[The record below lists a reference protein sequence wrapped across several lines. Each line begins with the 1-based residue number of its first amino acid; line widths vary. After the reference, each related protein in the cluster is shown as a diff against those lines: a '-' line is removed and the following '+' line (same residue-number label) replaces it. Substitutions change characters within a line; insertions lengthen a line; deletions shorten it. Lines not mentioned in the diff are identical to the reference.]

1 MLSYG
6 LFINTKHYIT
16 GLQERFSRGRPQ
28 RNGRTVRNKKLFFF
42 LTCVRWWKMVG
53 EDGTCRTFVNVHGAQ
68 LLLFQVSTHCE
79 VCCSLQTT
87 LSRTT
92 VKTGWS
98 IYVVVAQAW
107 CPGWMGSSLFKYL
120 GLASGLSYWVWTGNV
135 LWDLMVSLGFSCIS
149 LNQATNRNTQGKFGH
164 LVAENELGQSQ
175 WGFYR
180 EFHSIK
186 YHQIY

>member
-16 GLQERFSRGRPQ
+16 SLQERFSRGRPW

-149 LNQATNRNTQGKFGH
+149 LNRNTQGKFGH

-180 EFHSIK
+180 EFYSIK
-186 YHQIY
+186 YHQIC